1 MKNKINLT
9 ILLILALV
17 IVCTLFAC
25 APTEDACSRGDH
37 AFIDWKPNT
46 TDRSIFCQYRTY
58 TSVCTVCGEVGTLKG
73 GSGWHEYIIE
83 RLEPT
88 CIAEGYEKTTCAV
101 CDYSDTYILSIDPD
115 AHQYDDTYHC
125 SSVSHWKECLLCGNI
140 NIKSHNIHETNE
152 ELYCEVCGVFVGPSI
167 GIVYEISEDGS
178 YAMVTDY
185 LSGITSIEIAQYYED
200 IPVKVIKADAFKDE
214 VIFSIIIP
222 DGVTTIESGAFMD
235 CTNLK
240 SITLPDS
247 VTTIGDDAFKG
258 CTRLSELTLSCNVTT
273 IGSGA
278 FEGCTALKKITI
290 PDGVEVIGERA
301 FYGCTSVAR
310 IEFGNTVT
318 RIENSAFEGCTSV
331 TKIEFGNTVM
341 SIGSSAFEGC
351 NQISDVVIP
360 DSVVSIGDGAFRNC
374 SQLKSFTI
382 GSGLKNVGRNA
393 FDNCHPYL
401 YHTGYQGNYVGDNYN
416 VCAIL
421 IECIDKNW
429 WDAHYIIDKTKI
441 IASGA
446 YDQCYYL
453 TSVIIPESVVAI
465 SDEAFADCQSLES
478 IYFMGT
484 PEAWENVTIGEDNDY
499 LLNAEVEYHQQN
511 D

>member
-1 MKNKINLT
+1 MKNKISLT

-25 APTEDACSRGDH
+25 TPTENACSRGDH
-37 AFIDWKPNT
+37 AFGEWQPDT
-46 TDRSIFCQYRTY
+46 TDRSVFCQYRTY

-88 CIAEGYEKTTCAV
+88 CIAEGYEKTTCAN
-101 CDYSDTYILSIDPD
+101 CDYNDMFTIPIDPS
-115 AHQYDDTYHC
+115 AHQYDDAYHC
-125 SSVSHWKECLLCGNI
+125 SSVSHWKECFLCGNI
-140 NIKSHNIHETNE
+140 KSQKTHETNE

-185 LSGITSIEIAQYYED
+185 LSGITSIEIAQYYENV
-200 IPVKVIKADAFKDE
+200 PVKVIKADAFKDD
-214 VIFSIIIP
+214 VISSIIIP

-235 CTNLK
+235 CTNLR

-258 CTRLSELTLSCNVTT
+258 CTRLRELTLSSGVIT
-273 IGSGA
+273 IANGA
-278 FEGCTALKKITI
+278 FEGCTALTKITI

-318 RIENSAFEGCTSV
+318 RIENSAFENC
-331 TKIEFGNTVM
+331 
-341 SIGSSAFEGC
+341 SA
-351 NQISDVVIP
+351 ISRLDIP

-374 SQLKSFTI
+374 TQLQRLY
-382 GSGLKNVGRNA
+382 GCNGLKNVGRYA
-393 FDNCHPYL
+393 FDNCHSLL
-401 YHTGYQGNYVGDNYN
+401 YGEVSLQGKYVRVQGYGTW
-416 VCAIL
+416 AIF
-421 IECIDKNW
+421 IEHLDKDW
-429 WDAHYIIDKTKI
+429 WDGHQIIDRAKI

-446 YDQCYYL
+446 YDQSYYV
-453 TSVIIPESVVAI
+453 TSIVIPENIVAI
-465 SDEAFADCQSLES
+465 SDGAFADCQSLES

>member
-25 APTEDACSRGDH
+25 TPTEDACSRGDH
-37 AFIDWKPNT
+37 AFGEWQPET
-46 TDRSIFCQYRTY
+46 TDRSVFCQYRTY
-58 TSVCTVCGEVGTLKG
+58 TSVCAVCGEVGTLKG
-73 GSGWHEYIIE
+73 GSGWHKYIIE
-83 RLEPT
+83 RVKPT
-88 CIAEGYEKTTCAV
+88 CIAEGYEKTACAN
-101 CDYSDTYILSIDPD
+101 CDYNDMFTIPIDPS
-115 AHQYDDTYHC
+115 AHQYDDAYHC
-125 SSVSHWKECLLCGNI
+125 SSVLHWKECLLCGNI
-140 NIKSHNIHETNE
+140 KSDKIHETNE

-200 IPVKVIKADAFKDE
+200 IPVKVIKAGAFKDE
-214 VIFSIIIP
+214 VISSIIIP
-222 DGVTTIESGAFMD
+222 DGVTTIESSAFEGSRIK
-235 CTNLK
+235 T
-240 SITLPDS
+240 IVLPDS

-258 CTRLSELTLSCNVTT
+258 CTRLREFTLSCNVTT

-278 FEGCTALKKITI
+278 FEGCTALTKITI
-290 PDGVEVIGERA
+290 PDGIEAIGDRA
-301 FYGCTSVAR
+301 FY
-310 IEFGNTVT
+310 
-318 RIENSAFEGCTSV
+318 GCTSV

-341 SIGSSAFEGC
+341 RIGSSAFEGC

-374 SQLKSFTI
+374 SQLKNFTI

-401 YHTGYQGNYVGDNYN
+401 YHKGYQGNYVGDNYN
-416 VCAIL
+416 GCAIL
-421 IECIDKNW
+421 IEFIDKNW

-446 YDQCYYL
+446 YDQSYYL

-499 LLNAEVEYHQQN
+499 LINATVEYHQ
-511 D
+511 

>member
-37 AFIDWKPNT
+37 AFIDWKPTT
-46 TDRSIFCQYRTY
+46 TDRSVFCQYRTY
-58 TSVCTVCGEVGTLKG
+58 TSVCTVCGEIATKEG
-73 GSGWHEYIIE
+73 GMGYHEYITE
-83 RLEPT
+83 KVEPT
-88 CIAEGYEKTTCAV
+88 CVSEGYWKDTCQV
-101 CDYSDTYILSIDPD
+101 CDYSYTYILSIDPD
-115 AHQYDDTYHC
+115 AHQYDDAYRYST
-125 SSVSHWKECLLCGNI
+125 VLHWKECLLCGNI
-140 NIKSHNIHETNE
+140 KSDKIHKTNE

-247 VTTIGDDAFKG
+247 VTSIGDDAFKG

-290 PDGVEVIGERA
+290 PDGIEAIGDRA
-301 FYGCTSVAR
+301 FYGCTSVTK
-310 IEFGNTVT
+310 IEFGNTV
-318 RIENSAFEGCTSV
+318 ISIGSSAFEGCTSV

-374 SQLKSFTI
+374 SQLKNFTI

-401 YHTGYQGNYVGDNYN
+401 YHKGYQGNYVGDNYN
-416 VCAIL
+416 GCAIL
-421 IECIDKNW
+421 IEFIDKNW

>member
-37 AFIDWKPNT
+37 AFIDWKPTT
-46 TDRSIFCQYRTY
+46 TDRSVFCQYRTY

-73 GSGWHEYIIE
+73 SSGYHEYIIE
-83 RLEPT
+83 RFEPT

-115 AHQYDDTYHC
+115 AHQYDDAYHC

-185 LSGITSIEIAQYYED
+185 ISGITSIEIAQYYED
-200 IPVKVIKADAFKDE
+200 IPVKVIKAGAFKDE
-214 VIFSIIIP
+214 VISSIIIP
-222 DGVTTIESGAFMD
+222 DGVTTIESSAFEGSRIK
-235 CTNLK
+235 T
-240 SITLPDS
+240 IVLPDS
-247 VTTIGDDAFKG
+247 VTTIGDDVFKG
-258 CTRLSELTLSCNVTT
+258 CTRLREFTLSCNVTT

-318 RIENSAFEGCTSV
+318 RIENSAFENC
-331 TKIEFGNTVM
+331 
-341 SIGSSAFEGC
+341 SA
-351 NQISDVVIP
+351 ISKLDIP

-374 SQLKSFTI
+374 TQLQRLY
-382 GSGLKNVGRNA
+382 GCNGLKNVGRYA
-393 FDNCHPYL
+393 FDNCHSSL
-401 YHTGYQGNYVGDNYN
+401 YGEVFRQGKYVMFGDDYTWT
-416 VCAIL
+416 IF
-421 IECIDKNW
+421 IEFLDKDW
-429 WDAHYIIDKTKI
+429 RDGHQIIDRTKI

-446 YDQCYYL
+446 YDQSYYV
-453 TSVIIPESVVAI
+453 TSIVIPENIVAI
-465 SDEAFADCQSLES
+465 SDGAFADCQSLES

-499 LLNAEVEYHQQN
+499 LINATVEYHQ
-511 D
+511 

>member
-37 AFIDWKPNT
+37 AFIDWKPTT
-46 TDRSIFCQYRTY
+46 TDRSVFCQYRTY
-58 TSVCTVCGEVGTLKG
+58 TSVCTVCGEIATKKG
-73 GSGWHEYIIE
+73 GMGYHEYITE
-83 RLEPT
+83 RVEPT
-88 CIAEGYEKTTCAV
+88 CVSEGYCKDTCQV

-115 AHQYDDTYHC
+115 AHQYDDAYHC

-140 NIKSHNIHETNE
+140 KSQKTHETNE

-167 GIVYEISEDGS
+167 GIVYEISEDGR

-185 LSGITSIEIAQYYED
+185 LSGITSIEIAQYYENV
-200 IPVKVIKADAFKDE
+200 PVKVIKAGAFKDE
-214 VIFSIIIP
+214 RISSIIIP
-222 DGVTTIESGAFMD
+222 NGVTTIESSAFEGSRIK
-235 CTNLK
+235 T
-240 SITLPDS
+240 IVLPDS

-258 CTRLSELTLSCNVTT
+258 CAMLRELTLSSGVIT
-273 IGSGA
+273 IANGA
-278 FEGCTALKKITI
+278 FEGCTALTKITI
-290 PDGVEVIGERA
+290 PDGIEAIGDRA

-310 IEFGNTVT
+310 IEFGNTV
-318 RIENSAFEGCTSV
+318 
-331 TKIEFGNTVM
+331 M
-341 SIGSSAFEGC
+341 SIGSSAFENC
-351 NQISDVVIP
+351 SAISRLDIP

-374 SQLKSFTI
+374 TKLQRLY
-382 GSGLKNVGRNA
+382 GCNGLKNVGRYA
-393 FDNCHPYL
+393 FDNCHSLLYGKVSLQGKYVMVQAYDTWAIFIEYL
-401 YHTGYQGNYVGDNYN
+401 
-416 VCAIL
+416 
-421 IECIDKNW
+421 DKDW
-429 WDAHYIIDKTKI
+429 WDGHQIIDRAKI

-446 YDQCYYL
+446 YDQSYYV
-453 TSVIIPESVVAI
+453 TSIVIPENIVAI
-465 SDEAFADCQSLES
+465 SDGAFADCQSLES

>member
-37 AFIDWKPNT
+37 VFIDWKPTT
-46 TDRSIFCQYRTY
+46 TDRSVFCQYRTY

-88 CIAEGYEKTTCAV
+88 CIAEGYEKTTCAN
-101 CDYSDTYILSIDPD
+101 CDYNDMFTIPIDPS
-115 AHQYDDTYHC
+115 AHQYDDAYHC

-140 NIKSHNIHETNE
+140 KSQKTHETNE

-185 LSGITSIEIAQYYED
+185 ISGITSIEIAQYYENV
-200 IPVKVIKADAFKDE
+200 PVKVIKAGAFKDE
-214 VIFSIIIP
+214 VISSIIIP
-222 DGVTTIESGAFMD
+222 DGVTTIESSAFEGSRIK
-235 CTNLK
+235 T
-240 SITLPDS
+240 IVLPDS

-258 CTRLSELTLSCNVTT
+258 CTRLRELTLSSGVIT
-273 IGSGA
+273 IANGA
-278 FEGCTALKKITI
+278 FEGCTALTKITI
-290 PDGVEVIGERA
+290 PDGIEAIGDRA

-310 IEFGNTVT
+310 
-318 RIENSAFEGCTSV
+318 
-331 TKIEFGNTVM
+331 IEFGNTVM

-351 NQISDVVIP
+351 NQISNIVIP

-401 YHTGYQGNYVGDNYN
+401 YHKGYQGNYVGDNYN
-416 VCAIL
+416 GCAIL

-465 SDEAFADCQSLES
+465 SDGAFTDCQSLEG

>member
-17 IVCTLFAC
+17 IICTLFAC
-25 APTEDACSRGDH
+25 SPTEDACSRGDH
-37 AFIDWKPNT
+37 AFIDWKPTT
-46 TDRSIFCQYRTY
+46 TDRSVFCQYRTY
-58 TSVCTVCGEVGTLKG
+58 TSVCTVCGEIGTENG
-73 GSGWHEYIIE
+73 AMGYHEYITE
-83 RLEPT
+83 RVEPT
-88 CIAEGYEKTTCAV
+88 CVSEGYCKDTCQV

-115 AHQYDDTYHC
+115 AHQYDDAYHC

-185 LSGITSIEIAQYYED
+185 ISGITSIEIAQYYED
-200 IPVKVIKADAFKDE
+200 IPVKVIKAGAFKDE
-214 VIFSIIIP
+214 VISSIIIP
-222 DGVTTIESGAFMD
+222 DGVTTIESSAFEGSRIK
-235 CTNLK
+235 T
-240 SITLPDS
+240 IVLPDS
-247 VTTIGDDAFKG
+247 VTTIGDDVFKG
-258 CTRLSELTLSCNVTT
+258 CTRLREFTLSCNVTT

-318 RIENSAFEGCTSV
+318 RIENSAFENC
-331 TKIEFGNTVM
+331 
-341 SIGSSAFEGC
+341 SA
-351 NQISDVVIP
+351 ISKLDIP

-374 SQLKSFTI
+374 TQLQRLY
-382 GSGLKNVGRNA
+382 GCNGLKNVGRYA
-393 FDNCHPYL
+393 FDNCHSLLYGEVLRQGKYVMFGADYTWAIFIEYL
-401 YHTGYQGNYVGDNYN
+401 
-416 VCAIL
+416 
-421 IECIDKNW
+421 DKDW
-429 WDAHYIIDKTKI
+429 RDGHQIIDRAKI

-446 YDQCYYL
+446 YDQSYYV
-453 TSVIIPESVVAI
+453 TSIVIPENIVAI
-465 SDEAFADCQSLES
+465 SDGAFADCQSLES

-499 LLNAEVEYHQQN
+499 LINATVEYHQ
-511 D
+511 

>member
-25 APTEDACSRGDH
+25 TPTEDACSRGDH
-37 AFIDWKPNT
+37 VFIDWKPTT
-46 TDRSIFCQYRTY
+46 TDRSVFCPYRTY

-88 CIAEGYEKTTCAV
+88 CIAEGYEKTTCAN
-101 CDYSDTYILSIDPD
+101 CDYNDMFTIPIDPS
-115 AHQYDDTYHC
+115 AHQYDDAYHC

-140 NIKSHNIHETNE
+140 KSQKTHETNE

-185 LSGITSIEIAQYYED
+185 LSGITSIEIAQYYENV
-200 IPVKVIKADAFKDE
+200 PVKVIKADAFKDD
-214 VIFSIIIP
+214 VISSIIIP
-222 DGVTTIESGAFMD
+222 DGVTTIESGAFMY
-235 CTNLK
+235 CTNLR

-258 CTRLSELTLSCNVTT
+258 CTRLRELTLSSGVIT
-273 IGSGA
+273 IANGA
-278 FEGCTALKKITI
+278 FEGCTALTKITI

-310 IEFGNTVT
+310 IEFGNTV
-318 RIENSAFEGCTSV
+318 
-331 TKIEFGNTVM
+331 M
-341 SIGSSAFEGC
+341 SIGSSAFENC
-351 NQISDVVIP
+351 SAISRLDIP

-374 SQLKSFTI
+374 TQLQRLQ
-382 GSGLKNVGRNA
+382 GCNGLKNVGRYA
-393 FDNCHPYL
+393 FDNCHSYL
-401 YHTGYQGNYVGDNYN
+401 YGDVSLQGKYVKVHNYPTW
-416 VCAIL
+416 AIF
-421 IECIDKNW
+421 IEHLDKDW
-429 WDAHYIIDKTKI
+429 WDGHQIIDIAKI

-446 YDQCYYL
+446 YDQSYYI
-453 TSVIIPESVVAI
+453 TSIVIPENIVAI
-465 SDEAFADCQSLES
+465 SDGAFADCQSLES

>member
-37 AFIDWKPNT
+37 AFIDWKPTT
-46 TDRSIFCQYRTY
+46 TDRSVFCQYRTY
-58 TSVCTVCGEVGTLKG
+58 TSVCTVCGEIATKKG
-73 GSGWHEYIIE
+73 GMGYHEYITE
-83 RLEPT
+83 RVEPT
-88 CIAEGYEKTTCAV
+88 CVSEGYCKDTCQV
-101 CDYSDTYILSIDPD
+101 CDYSNTYILSIDPD
-115 AHQYDDTYHC
+115 AHQYDDAYRC
-125 SSVSHWKECLLCGNI
+125 STLFHWKECLLCGNI
-140 NIKSHNIHETNE
+140 KSDKIHETNE

-200 IPVKVIKADAFKDE
+200 IPIKVIKADAFKDD
-214 VIFSIIIP
+214 VISSIIIP

-235 CTNLK
+235 CTNLR

-290 PDGVEVIGERA
+290 PDGVEVIGGRA

-318 RIENSAFEGCTSV
+318 RIENSAFENC
-331 TKIEFGNTVM
+331 
-341 SIGSSAFEGC
+341 SAL
-351 NQISDVVIP
+351 SRLDIP

-374 SQLKSFTI
+374 TQLQRLC
-382 GSGLKNVGRNA
+382 GCNGLKNVGRYA
-393 FDNCHPYL
+393 FDNCHSLL
-401 YHTGYQGNYVGDNYN
+401 YGEVLLQGKYVMVGDDYTW
-416 VCAIL
+416 AIF
-421 IECIDKNW
+421 IEYLDKDW
-429 WDAHYIIDKTKI
+429 RDGHQIIDRAKI

-446 YDQCYYL
+446 YDQSYYV
-453 TSVIIPESVVAI
+453 TSIVIPENIVAI
-465 SDEAFADCQSLES
+465 SDGAFADCQSLES

-484 PEAWENVTIGEDNDY
+484 PEAWENATIGEDNDY

-511 D
+511 E

>member
-37 AFIDWKPNT
+37 AFIDWKPTT
-46 TDRSIFCQYRTY
+46 TDRSVFCQYRTY

-88 CIAEGYEKTTCAV
+88 CIAEGYEKNTCAN
-101 CDYSDTYILSIDPD
+101 CDYNDMFTIPIDPS
-115 AHQYDDTYHC
+115 AHQYDDAYHC

-140 NIKSHNIHETNE
+140 KSQKTHETNE

-200 IPVKVIKADAFKDE
+200 IPVKVIKADAFKDD
-214 VIFSIIIP
+214 VISSIIIP

-235 CTNLK
+235 CTNLR

-258 CTRLSELTLSCNVTT
+258 CTRLRELTLSSGVIT
-273 IGSGA
+273 IANGA
-278 FEGCTALKKITI
+278 FEGCTALTKITI
-290 PDGVEVIGERA
+290 PDGIEAIGNRA

-310 IEFGNTVT
+310 IEFGNTVMS
-318 RIENSAFEGCTSV
+318 IGSSAFEGCTSV

-374 SQLKSFTI
+374 SQLKNFTI

-401 YHTGYQGNYVGDNYN
+401 YHNGYQGNYVGDNYN
-416 VCAIL
+416 GCAIL
-421 IECIDKNW
+421 IEFIDKNW

-446 YDQCYYL
+446 YDQSYYL

-465 SDEAFADCQSLES
+465 SDEAFADCHSLES

>member
-17 IVCTLFAC
+17 IICTLFAC
-25 APTEDACSRGDH
+25 SPTEDACSRGDH
-37 AFIDWKPNT
+37 AFIDWKPTT
-46 TDRSIFCQYRTY
+46 TDRSVFCQYRTY
-58 TSVCTVCGEVGTLKG
+58 TSVCTVCGEIGTKNG
-73 GSGWHEYIIE
+73 AMGYHEYITE
-83 RLEPT
+83 RVEPT
-88 CIAEGYEKTTCAV
+88 CVSEGYCKDTCKV

-115 AHQYDDTYHC
+115 AHQYDDAYRC
-125 SSVSHWKECLLCGNI
+125 STVLHWKECLLCGNI
-140 NIKSHNIHETNE
+140 KSDKPHKTNE

-214 VIFSIIIP
+214 VISSIIIP

-235 CTNLK
+235 CTNLR

-247 VTTIGDDAFKG
+247 VTTIGDDVFKG
-258 CTRLSELTLSCNVTT
+258 CTRLREFTLPCNVTT

-278 FEGCTALKKITI
+278 FECCTALTKITI
-290 PDGVEVIGERA
+290 PDGIEVIGNRA
-301 FYGCTSVAR
+301 FY
-310 IEFGNTVT
+310 
-318 RIENSAFEGCTSV
+318 GCTSV
-331 TKIEFGNTVM
+331 TKIEFGSTVT
-341 SIGSSAFEGC
+341 SIGSSAFENC
-351 NQISDVVIP
+351 SAISKLDIS

-374 SQLKSFTI
+374 TQLQRLY
-382 GSGLKNVGRNA
+382 GCNGLKNVGRYA
-393 FDNCHPYL
+393 FDNCHSLLYGEVLLQGKYVMFGADYTWAIFIEYL
-401 YHTGYQGNYVGDNYN
+401 
-416 VCAIL
+416 
-421 IECIDKNW
+421 DKDW
-429 WDAHYIIDKTKI
+429 RDGHQIIDRAKI

-446 YDQCYYL
+446 YDQSYYV
-453 TSVIIPESVVAI
+453 TSIVIPENIVAI
-465 SDEAFADCQSLES
+465 SDGAFADCQSLES

-499 LLNAEVEYHQQN
+499 LINATVEYHQ
-511 D
+511 